1 MTAPLEP
8 IQHIPFLRLLGV
20 HQHEVPPGHSHLV
33 LPELKP
39 EHMNSLA
46 AAHGGVVMT
55 LLDVAMAR
63 AARTAPGRDG
73 GPVVTVEMSSRFL
86 RPGSGP
92 LTARGHVLHAGR
104 SLCSCQAELRDAE
117 GRLVASAAGTFKYWK
132 GATGGV
138 D

>member
-1 MTAPLEP
+1 MQFAR
-8 IQHIPFLRLLGV
+8 HIPFIHLLGA
-20 HQHEVPPGHSHLV
+20 ELV
-33 LPELKP
+33 RFEDGESEIALDVRDEL
-39 EHMNSLA
+39 HNSWHV
-46 AAHGGVVMT
+46 AHGGVVMT

-132 GATGGV
+132 GTTGGV